1 MKPKLLRL
9 HSQDNIVVATAPLKA
24 QTVVRLDRV
33 KLQIVS
39 NVPMAGKV
47 ATRPIAEGEKIIK
60 FGQPIGH
67 ATRNIEP
74 GEWVHT
80 HNLQSDYLPTPER
93 QSGPSGEFAGQS
105 SQPLAEEARDSGS
118 LFPETQFSA
127 EPTLVAQDDS
137 DQTAKTGILDTNGDG
152 SEQTTQASGLSLTM
166 PAEETGSNQ
175 MRSDEEPGP
184 DKKSNAF
191 GQN

>member
-9 HSQDNIVVATAPLKA
+9 HPRDNIAIATAPIKAETVLK
-24 QTVVRLDRV
+24 LDRV
-33 KLQIVS
+33 KIQIIS

-80 HNLQSDYLPTPER
+80 HNLASDYLPTPER
-93 QSGPSGEFAGQS
+93 PSPASDVSTQPVSEPVGENSAVGTSAVVETLSGPSAEGEISANSKAFS
-105 SQPLAEEARDSGS
+105 SDSLPSQDSPVVEEGPTPS
-118 LFPETQFSA
+118 PTPN
-127 EPTLVAQDDS
+127 EPNEPKL
-137 DQTAKTGILDTNGDG
+137 
-152 SEQTTQASGLSLTM
+152 EQGTS
-166 PAEETGSNQ
+166 PAEIE
-175 MRSDEEPGP
+175 RSD
-184 DKKSNAF
+184 STV
-191 GQN
+191 Q

>member
-9 HSQDNIVVATAPLKA
+9 HSQDNIVVATAPIKA

-39 NVPMAGKV
+39 NVPLAGKV

-93 QSGPSGEFAGQS
+93 QPGPSGGPSEEAVPQ
-105 SQPLAEEARDSGS
+105 LAEEAAGGGS
-118 LFPETQFSA
+118 PSATAPSTNQPELLA
-127 EPTLVAQDDS
+127 RDDS
-137 DQTAKTGILDTNGDG
+137 DQTAKTGISDTNQDG
-152 SEQTTQASGLSLTM
+152 VEQVTQASGLSLTM
-166 PAEETGSNQ
+166 PAEETGGNQ
-175 MRSDEEPGP
+175 MRSDEEPSP
-184 DKKSNAF
+184 DQKPNAS
-191 GQN
+191 GQD

>member
-9 HSQDNIVVATAPLKA
+9 HSQDNIVVATAPIKA

-39 NVPMAGKV
+39 NVPLAGKV

-80 HNLQSDYLPTPER
+80 HNLQSDYLPTPEM
-93 QSGPSGEFAGQS
+93 QFGQYGGPNGQTT
-105 SQPLAEEARDSGS
+105 QPIAEEALGSESPLATAPSANQPELPAADDS
-118 LFPETQFSA
+118 PETAKAEISEVSQGGDQETQVSA
-127 EPTLVAQDDS
+127 
-137 DQTAKTGILDTNGDG
+137 
-152 SEQTTQASGLSLTM
+152 LSATM
-166 PAEETGSNQ
+166 PAEEKGSNQ

-184 DKKSNAF
+184 DQKPNAV

>member
-9 HSQDNIVVATAPLKA
+9 HPRDNVVIATAPIKAETVLK
-24 QTVVRLDRV
+24 LDRV
-33 KLQIVS
+33 KIQIIS

-80 HNLQSDYLPTPER
+80 HNLASDYLPTPER
-93 QSGPSGEFAGQS
+93 PSTTSEVGTQPVDEPVGEDSGVDV
-105 SQPLAEEARDSGS
+105 PLATEAQAAPSLEGQAVASSEAVSSESLPSQDSSVVEEGGMISPT
-118 LFPETQFSA
+118 PE
-127 EPTLVAQDDS
+127 
-137 DQTAKTGILDTNGDG
+137 
-152 SEQTTQASGLSLTM
+152 
-166 PAEETGSNQ
+166 
-175 MRSDEEPGP
+175 
-184 DKKSNAF
+184 
-191 GQN
+191 GQNGPQAELGTTEDEIRQSESPAQ